1 MKGKCAYMLRFCFF
15 LFKADLSF
23 DHLRQNNFVFN

>member
-1 MKGKCAYMLRFCFF
+1 MKGKFAYMLRFCF
-15 LFKADLSF
+15 FKADLSF